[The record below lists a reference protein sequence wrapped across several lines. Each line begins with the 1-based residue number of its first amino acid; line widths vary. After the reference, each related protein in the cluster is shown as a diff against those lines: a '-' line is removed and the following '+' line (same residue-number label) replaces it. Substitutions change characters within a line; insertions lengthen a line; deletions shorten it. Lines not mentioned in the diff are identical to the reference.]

1 MKKIAF
7 IDLDDTIIKGVNS
20 TYDFIEWYL
29 KSRYG
34 ISGCIRVKL
43 TLIIIRILSQL
54 IKKPSLF
61 FRKVYLVFTL
71 FGEPYFIILYYA
83 TLWIKL
89 LIELR
94 NINVNVLNVI
104 RRLKSEGYNLV
115 LLTASIDPV
124 ASVVRKVLVFDDF
137 LSTKL
142 KVCKGIVV
150 GIEMDLYGH
159 LKFMAALRKFRKKDI
174 FNAMYVADKWS
185 IENDI
190 AHLFVKETVVVE

>member
-20 TYDFIEWYL
+20 TYDFIGWYL

-34 ISGCIRVKL
+34 ILGYIRVKL
-43 TLIIIRILSQL
+43 TLVIIRILSLL

-61 FRKVYLVFTL
+61 FRKIYLVFTL

-89 LIELR
+89 LIELG
-94 NINVNVLNVI
+94 NINVNVVNII
-104 RRLKSEGYNLV
+104 RGLKSEGYNLV

-124 ASVVRKVLVFDDF
+124 ASIMRKVLVFDDL

-142 KVCKGIVV
+142 KVCKGIIV
-150 GIEMDLYGH
+150 GIEMDLYSH
-159 LKFMAALRKFRKKDI
+159 LKFMAALRKFRKDV
-174 FNAMYVADKWS
+174 FNAIM
-185 IENDI
+185 
-190 AHLFVKETVVVE
+190 